1 MKLVER
7 EYGIEVDIKEN
18 IVSIIVLEDVK
29 LRLPLI
35 NELFS
40 QTSGN
45 EGNWLLFENDKS
57 FDLGKKVELILEP
70 LTLTLNNKKVKTK
83 LYQDIKTIAQDY
95 CFSQGLEVHSQI
107 CNYLENMLDKLPYPV
122 KYDEDWDVSEILKA
136 YNVELVEE
144 YDNIFEKLYNY
155 IKLVNTV
162 CGTDIFIMVNIK
174 QYLTDEQI
182 TELYKMAAYGKI
194 QLVLIEFST
203 NNKRDCEE
211 LYILDNDDCVITY

>member
-162 CGTDIFIMVNIK
+162 CGTEIFVMVNIK
-174 QYLTDEQI
+174 QYLTDDQI

-194 QLVLIEFST
+194 QLVLIEFSI

-211 LYILDNDDCVITY
+211 LYILDSDDCVITY

>member
-1 MKLVER
+1 MKFVER

-40 QTSGN
+40 QTSGK

-162 CGTDIFIMVNIK
+162 CGTEIFVMVNIK
-174 QYLTDEQI
+174 QYLTDDQI

-211 LYILDNDDCVITY
+211 WYILDNDDCVITY

>member
-57 FDLGKKVELILEP
+57 FDLEKKVELILEP

-95 CFSQGLEVHSQI
+95 CFSQGLEVHSKI

>member
-18 IVSIIVLEDVK
+18 IVAIIVLEDVK

-40 QTSGN
+40 QTSGK

-70 LTLTLNNKKVKTK
+70 LTLTLNNRKVKTK
-83 LYQDIKTIAQDY
+83 LYQDIKTISQDC

-107 CNYLENMLDKLPYPV
+107 CNYLENMLGKLPYPV

-194 QLVLIEFST
+194 QLVLIEFNM

>member
-40 QTSGN
+40 QTSGK

-107 CNYLENMLDKLPYPV
+107 CNYLENMLDKLPYPI

-162 CGTDIFIMVNIK
+162 CGTEIFVMVNIK
-174 QYLTDEQI
+174 QYLIDDQI

-194 QLVLIEFST
+194 QLVLIEFSI

>member
-57 FDLGKKVELILEP
+57 FDLEKKVELILEP

-182 TELYKMAAYGKI
+182 TELYQMAAYGKI

>member
-40 QTSGN
+40 QTSGK
-45 EGNWLLFENDKS
+45 EGNWLLFENDRS

-174 QYLTDEQI
+174 QYLTDDQI

-194 QLVLIEFST
+194 QLVLIEFSM

-211 LYILDNDDCVITY
+211 IYILDNDDCVITY

>member
-40 QTSGN
+40 QTSGK

-83 LYQDIKTIAQDY
+83 LYQDIKTIAQVY

-107 CNYLENMLDKLPYPV
+107 CNYLENMLDKLPYPI

>member
-18 IVSIIVLEDVK
+18 IVAIIVLEDVK

-40 QTSGN
+40 QTSGK

-136 YNVELVEE
+136 YNVEFVEE

-174 QYLTDEQI
+174 QYLTDDQI

-194 QLVLIEFST
+194 QLVLIEFSM

-211 LYILDNDDCVITY
+211 IYILDNDDCVITY

>member
-174 QYLTDEQI
+174 QYLTDDQI

-194 QLVLIEFST
+194 QLVLIEFSI

>member
-35 NELFS
+35 YELFS
-40 QTSGN
+40 QTSGK

-107 CNYLENMLDKLPYPV
+107 CNYLENMLDKLPYPI

-174 QYLTDEQI
+174 QNLTDEQI
-182 TELYKMAAYGKI
+182 TEFYKMAAYGKI

>member
-162 CGTDIFIMVNIK
+162 CGTEIFVMVNIK
-174 QYLTDEQI
+174 QYLTDDQI

-194 QLVLIEFST
+194 QLVLIEFSID
-203 NNKRDCEE
+203 NKRDCEE
-211 LYILDNDDCVITY
+211 LYILDNDDCIITY

>member
-40 QTSGN
+40 QTSGK

-107 CNYLENMLDKLPYPV
+107 CNYLENVLDKLPYPV

-174 QYLTDEQI
+174 QYLTDDQI

>member
-40 QTSGN
+40 QTSGK

-95 CFSQGLEVHSQI
+95 CFSQWLEVHSQI
-107 CNYLENMLDKLPYPV
+107 CNYLENMLDKLPYPI

-162 CGTDIFIMVNIK
+162 CGTEIFVMVNIK
-174 QYLTDEQI
+174 QYLTDDQI

-194 QLVLIEFST
+194 QLVLIEFSI

>member
-57 FDLGKKVELILEP
+57 FDLEKKVELILEP

>member
-40 QTSGN
+40 QTSGK

-57 FDLGKKVELILEP
+57 FDLEKKVELILEP

-107 CNYLENMLDKLPYPV
+107 CNYLENMLDKLPYPI

>member
-18 IVSIIVLEDVK
+18 IVAIIVLEDVK

-40 QTSGN
+40 QTSGK

>member
-35 NELFS
+35 SELFS
-40 QTSGN
+40 QTSGK

-174 QYLTDEQI
+174 QYLTDDQI

>member
-40 QTSGN
+40 QTFGK

-70 LTLTLNNKKVKTK
+70 LTLTLNNKNVKTK

-107 CNYLENMLDKLPYPV
+107 CNYLENMLDKLPYPI

-162 CGTDIFIMVNIK
+162 CGTEIFVMVNIK
-174 QYLTDEQI
+174 QYLTDDQI

-194 QLVLIEFST
+194 QLVLIEFSI

>member
-35 NELFS
+35 SELFS
-40 QTSGN
+40 QTSGK

>member
-144 YDNIFEKLYNY
+144 YDNIFEKLHNY

-162 CGTDIFIMVNIK
+162 CGTEIFVMVNIK
-174 QYLTDEQI
+174 QYLTDDQI

-194 QLVLIEFST
+194 QLVLIEFSI

-211 LYILDNDDCVITY
+211 LYILDNDDCIITY

>member
-40 QTSGN
+40 QTSGK

-107 CNYLENMLDKLPYPV
+107 CNYLENMLDKLPYPI

-162 CGTDIFIMVNIK
+162 CGTDIFIIPYL
-174 QYLTDEQI
+174 QYL
-182 TELYKMAAYGKI
+182 LYMISYHC
-194 QLVLIEFST
+194 LST
-203 NNKRDCEE
+203 
-211 LYILDNDDCVITY
+211 

>member
-194 QLVLIEFST
+194 QLVLIEFSI

>member
-40 QTSGN
+40 QTFGK

-107 CNYLENMLDKLPYPV
+107 CNYLENMLDKLPYPI